1 MVCPKK
7 TTYGGKIIKI
17 NGWGRVMIS
26 IIGIGPGEKEQITPL
41 AIEALK
47 NSEVVAGYTLYID
60 IIKDLIE
67 GKEIIATPMMQEVE
81 RCRMAALAA
90 KGNKNVAMVSSG
102 DAGIYGMA
110 ALMIEICEELGI
122 REEIRV
128 IAGITAA
135 SSAAAVLGAP
145 LTHDFAVISLSN
157 LLTKW
162 EDIEKRLDLASQAGF
177 VIVIYNPS
185 SKKRADFLKKACEI
199 VMRNISGDTMCGDVR
214 NIGREGQTH
223 KILPLK
229 ELKDEVVDMFTTVI
243 IGNSTTRVIN
253 GKLVTPRG
261 YRI

>member
-1 MVCPKK
+1 
-7 TTYGGKIIKI
+7 
-17 NGWGRVMIS
+17 
-26 IIGIGPGEKEQITPL
+26 
-41 AIEALK
+41 
-47 NSEVVAGYTLYID
+47 
-60 IIKDLIE
+60 
-67 GKEIIATPMMQEVE
+67 
-81 RCRMAALAA
+81 
-90 KGNKNVAMVSSG
+90 
-102 DAGIYGMA
+102 
-110 ALMIEICEELGI
+110 MIEICEELGI

-199 VMRNISGDTMCGDVR
+199 VMRNISGDTMCGYVR